1 MSVLLSGTT
10 LTSQVSASDGD
21 GSTPNNVVFYVLD
34 SGKGSDKFR
43 VNSTTGVVTV
53 EIGAVLDREADA
65 SFNLR
70 LLAFDR
76 GDPPRSSSTTLS
88 VSLVD
93 VNDEGPVFA
102 DARKEV
108 SVYENA
114 SVSQEVELMNAS
126 DSDTDP
132 GLVYTWLL
140 GDSQATT
147 DRDVEVNISQVAVS
161 ENRDVEVNISQV

>member
-1 MSVLLSGTT
+1 MSVLRSGAT
-10 LTSQVSASDGD
+10 LTSQVSASDSD
-21 GSTPNNVVFYVLD
+21 GSAPNNVVFYVLD

-53 EIGAVLDREADA
+53 GTGAVLDREADA

-114 SVSQEVELMNAS
+114 SVSQEVQLMDAS
-126 DSDTDP
+126 DRDTDS

-147 DRDVEVNISQVAVS
+147 DRDVEVNMSQVMVS
-161 ENRDVEVNISQV
+161 ENRDVEVNIRQV